1 MSDKSLYERLG
12 GYDVVVVAVDEILP
26 RLMKDSQLERF

>member
-12 GYDVVVVAVDEILP
+12 GYDVVVVAVDEILVA
-26 RLMKDSQLERF
+26 